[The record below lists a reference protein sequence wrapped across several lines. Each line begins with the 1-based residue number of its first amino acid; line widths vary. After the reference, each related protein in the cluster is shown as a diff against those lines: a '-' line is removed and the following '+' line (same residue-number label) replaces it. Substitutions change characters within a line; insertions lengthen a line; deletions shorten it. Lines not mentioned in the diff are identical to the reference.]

1 MKQLKMPDPLKPG
14 DLLKVVAPSG
24 RLLEH
29 DALMAGVEIWR
40 SRGYRVE
47 FTSGWDQKYG
57 YLAGDDK
64 TRRESLAEAWFDPEC
79 KGILCARGGYGGM
92 RLLEDWDWQI
102 DEVQPKWIIGF
113 SDITSLLWSLAT
125 VGIGS
130 LHAPVLTTL
139 AKEPDWSVQRL
150 FDAVENKPLA
160 PLQGKAWVK
169 GKATGILLPAN
180 LNVATHI
187 LGTSLQPDLENVILA
202 IEDVTEAPYSVDRM
216 LTQWRLQGVF
226 DKVKGVAVGR
236 FSRCDGLGSKDSFS
250 VMEVLGDRLKD
261 LGLPIVA
268 ELPFGH
274 DGVNSA
280 LPVGQKV
287 MLDADAGTLST

>member
-1 MKQLKMPDPLKPG
+1 MPDPLRPG

-24 RLLEH
+24 RLLEY

-40 SRGYRVE
+40 SQGYHVE
-47 FTSGWDQKYG
+47 FTNGWDQKYS

-64 TRRESLAEAWFDPEC
+64 TRRNALAEAWFDPEC

-92 RLLEDWDWQI
+92 RVLENWDWQI
-102 DEVQPKWIIGF
+102 DQVTPKWIIGF

-125 VGIGS
+125 VGVGS

-139 AKEPDWSVQRL
+139 AKEPDWSRQRL
-150 FDAVENKPLA
+150 FDAVQGKPLP
-160 PLQGKAWVK
+160 PLKGQTWVE
-169 GKATGILLPAN
+169 GQATGILLPAN
-180 LNVATHI
+180 LNVATHL
-187 LGTSLQPDLENVILA
+187 LGTPLQPDFENIILA

-226 DKVKGVAVGR
+226 EKIKGIAVGR
-236 FSRCDGLGSKDSFS
+236 FSRCDVLGSADSFS
-250 VMEVLGDRLKD
+250 VLEVLGDRLTD
-261 LGLPIVA
+261 LNIPVIA

-274 DGVNSA
+274 DGMNCC
-280 LPVGQKV
+280 LPVGQEV
-287 MLDADAGTLST
+287 TLDADKGLLKL